1 MTLSIEDNGKGF
13 RASRTRGLGL
23 LGMEE
28 RVSQLGGSFRLRSEP
43 GRGATVLAELP
54 L

>member
-1 MTLSIEDNGKGF
+1 MLHVEDDGKGF
-13 RASRTRGLGL
+13 LAARTRGLGL

-28 RVSQLGGSFRLRSEP
+28 RVAQLGGRFRVQSEP
-43 GRGATVLAELP
+43 GRGTTVTAELP